1 MDMGVNGGS
10 SSLFT
15 TSHLIPERIAG
26 SSIPTADWL
35 GTVDIATGV
44 LGALTAVGHFA
55 GVVFDI
61 FVIYTPLR
69 FLLKTQFR
77 ENRAVFVPIAKAS
90 SAVERQS
97 REWGRGRSLVGG
109 SC

>member
-15 TSHLIPERIAG
+15 SSNFIQESIAG

-35 GTVDIATGV
+35 GAVDVASGV

-77 ENRAVFVPIAKAS
+77 ANRAVFVPIAKAS
-90 SAVERQS
+90 GAAERQS
-97 REWGRGRSLVGG
+97 REWGRG
-109 SC
+109 